1 MYIARKLKED
11 NIAGYLLYMWQVE
24 DILRAHHLDMD
35 ELRRNYLTQ
44 FRMTDDAEKEAE
56 EWYANLIRM
65 MREEGV
71 QEHGHLQINKN
82 IVLLLTDLHHSL
94 LHSTKH
100 PVYAAT
106 YYKAPALHRGN
117 QEQGRRDRQTG
128 TGNLLRG
135 ALRRDVAPPPTERGQ
150 RRHGTRSGRH
160 RQNAGNALGILQ
172 TRQGR
177 GTRVM
182 NQQKTTYKYE
192 EYPRHRM

>member
-11 NIAGYLLYMWQVE
+11 NIAEYLLYMWQVE

-106 YYKAPALHRGN
+106 YYKALPYIVEIRSKGGGTDKPELETCFEALYGV
-117 QEQGRRDRQTG
+117 T
-128 TGNLLRG
+128 LLRLQQKEVSEGTAHAAEDIGKMLEMLSEYYKQDKAG
-135 ALRRDVAPPPTERGQ
+135 ALE
-150 RRHGTRSGRH
+150 
-160 RQNAGNALGILQ
+160 L
-172 TRQGR
+172 
-177 GTRVM
+177 
-182 NQQKTTYKYE
+182 
-192 EYPRHRM
+192 